1 MPVKSLNLHL
11 VSDSSGETVSSVAR
25 ACQVQFE
32 DVDVRH
38 HQWWLIRTRGQAL
51 RVLDSIA
58 AAPGPVL
65 YTVMDPAIRAT
76 LEEGFARIDIPY
88 IPILDPVLS
97 TLSAVLDLPIRGKPG
112 RQHVMD
118 AEYFRRIEAMQFTI
132 DHDDGQVI
140 DGLENADVV
149 VFGVSR
155 TSKTPTCMYLANR
168 GLKAANV
175 PVVPGIPFPEQL
187 LTLQG
192 PLKVGL
198 TREPRSLS
206 DIRRNRLRMM
216 NQSDEN
222 TYADEENV
230 REEVLGARRLFSRLG
245 FPVIDV
251 TRKSIEEAAAA
262 ILQLHAEH
270 KRRQQEEQA
279 VLEDLSGYPT

>member
-32 DVDVRH
+32 DVDVRQ
-38 HQWWLIRTRGQAL
+38 HQWWLIRTKGQAL

-58 AAPGPVL
+58 ATPGPVL

-76 LEEGFARIDIPY
+76 LEEGFARIDVPY
-88 IPILDPVLS
+88 IPVMDPVLS

-118 AEYFRRIEAMQFTI
+118 AEYFRRIEAMQFTV

-140 DGLENADVV
+140 DGLEAADVV

-175 PVVPGIPFPEQL
+175 PVVPGIPLPERL

-216 NQSDEN
+216 NQSDGSA
-222 TYADEENV
+222 YANEETV
-230 REEVLGARRLFSRLG
+230 RAEVLEARRLFSRLG

-262 ILQLHAEH
+262 ILQLHADH
-270 KRRQQEEQA
+270 KRRQKEDLSA
-279 VLEDLSGYPT
+279 LEDLSGYPT

>member
-1 MPVKSLNLHL
+1 MKSLDLHL

-38 HQWWLIRTRGQAL
+38 HQWWLIRTRGQAT
-51 RVLDSIA
+51 RVLDAIA

-65 YTVMDPAIRAT
+65 YTVMDPAIRAV
-76 LEEGFARIDIPY
+76 LEEGFARIEIPY

-97 TLSAVLDLPIRGKPG
+97 TLSAVLDLPVRGKPG

-118 AEYFRRIEAMQFTI
+118 ADYFRRIEAMQFTI

-140 DGLENADVV
+140 DGLEEADVV

-175 PVVPGIPFPEQL
+175 PVVPGIPLPDSL

-192 PLKVGL
+192 PLKIGL

-216 NQSDEN
+216 NQSDEAA
-222 TYADEENV
+222 YADEELV
-230 REEVLGARRLFSRLG
+230 REEVLDARRLFSRLG

-262 ILQLHAEH
+262 ILQLHNDH
-270 KRRQQEEQA
+270 KRRQRDEA
-279 VLEDLSGYPT
+279 AALEDLAGYPT

>member
-32 DVDVRH
+32 DVDVRQ
-38 HQWWLIRTRGQAL
+38 HQWWLIRTKGQAL

-58 AAPGPVL
+58 ATPGPVL

-76 LEEGFARIDIPY
+76 LEDGFARIDVPY
-88 IPILDPVLS
+88 IPVMDPVLS

-118 AEYFRRIEAMQFTI
+118 AEYFRRIEAMQFTV

-140 DGLENADVV
+140 DGLEAADVV

-175 PVVPGIPFPEQL
+175 PVVPGIPLPERL

-216 NQSDEN
+216 NQSDGSA
-222 TYADEENV
+222 YANEETV
-230 REEVLGARRLFSRLG
+230 REEVLEARRLFSRLG

-262 ILQLHAEH
+262 ILQLHADH
-270 KRRQQEEQA
+270 KRRQKEDLS